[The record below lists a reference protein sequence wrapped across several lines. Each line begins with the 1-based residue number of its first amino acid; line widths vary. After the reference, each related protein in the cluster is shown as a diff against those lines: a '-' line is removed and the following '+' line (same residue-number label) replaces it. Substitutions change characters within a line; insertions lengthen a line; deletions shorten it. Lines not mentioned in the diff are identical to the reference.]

1 MVVMEELMT
10 DDLIKEADAIT
21 RAHWGEIN
29 QLNLPYDPDWPRYK
43 LMNELG
49 AIRCFVARY
58 EGAVVG
64 YSTYF
69 LSTHMHNKNT
79 IMAIQDTLFL
89 HPAHRIGSAGVRLV
103 MMAEHE
109 LKKSGVDLIV
119 QTVTDA
125 YDIGAIFDRLG
136 YESLERSVAKYLM

>member
-1 MVVMEELMT
+1 MVVMEEPIT
-10 DDLIKEADAIT
+10 DDLIKEVDALT
-21 RAHWGEIN
+21 CLHWEEIN
-29 QLNLPYDPDWPRYK
+29 TIGLPYDPDWPRYK

-49 AIRCFVARY
+49 AVRAFVARY

-69 LSTHMHNKNT
+69 LSTHMHNKNC

-89 HPAHRIGSAGVRLV
+89 HPGHRLGSAGVRLV

-125 YDIGAIFDRLG
+125 YDIGAIFERLG
-136 YESLERSVAKYLM
+136 YQSMERSVAKYLM